1 MNATAVIVA
10 GVEDESI
17 ANTVNEFDDDEEGFI
32 DVSIMN
38 DDGVDLELDVGDGVR
53 GDIHAMGGGGG
64 RGVVP
69 VPPPPDV
76 LDGRGHRAGEDD
88 SDDDDDDDDDY
99 CEEDRASSSSRAA
112 EMIMPSRTPPPP
124 PSGTTRDPS
133 PPYPT
138 FAMMRSRLRNKSGG
152 ESSVGGFSD
161 DSGGSGGGG
170 GGGGGGGSRSS
181 RLCLKRKKSNVGGV
195 TGGVYERIE
204 DTDHHHR
211 RRYNPSADDDD
222 TDDDG
227 PPSSHP
233 TVSSPLGGGSVA
245 AMGCSKIRRFCIDS
259 SRHALRTTVS
269 VMNFVA
275 RMLLWGSFVAM
286 IVGVVWYSRE
296 LKMNGTD
303 SHLIA
308 WFSAGAFVLLG
319 FPIAM
324 CGIIMHLKNYY
335 QPNVQCYVVRILWMV
350 PIYSIESWLCLR
362 FHTYAIYVETLRDF
376 YESFVLLS
384 FFQFLVEVLGG
395 EEALVLMLKDK
406 SPTRG
411 AHIWGLGYCVRPWVM
426 GQPVSL
432 PYAPNN
438 KAAHG
443 GGGPISPPRV
453 SKRVRWTSPFFV
465 RCKFGVLQYVLL
477 KFTSAIFV
485 MLLEMYGL
493 YKEGDFTPRGGY
505 LYICILTNLS
515 QCWALYCLVFFYY
528 ALKNELGPIR
538 PVGKFISVK
547 ALVFFTWWQSLGIS
561 ILFQMG
567 MIPHYT
573 SFDNGREW
581 TSEAVAKG
589 LQDWLICIEMFV
601 AAIVH
606 TFVFPHTDYLE
617 PLGIVQRAGH
627 HTPNGVRRLGRKGR
641 HGYRR
646 GDDKSAFSK
655 SSGET
660 EYGGGYDV
668 ELGPL
673 ISPTASQEG
682 NDFETHASDC
692 STVYEAD
699 HKETSGGEMNY
710 MDGLQNQRFVPN
722 SRHERQG
729 FVRALLDSTLLPRDV
744 LDESVGIFKGEF
756 NVEKKTLFQ
765 HAATSDDYDLFS
777 RSSKRQKAKLRTAA
791 SPAAPKK
798 TAEGRSHAS
807 EGVPDSVLLND

>member
-1 MNATAVIVA
+1 MNATVLV
-10 GVEDESI
+10 GVEVTTPQSDLVPVRE
-17 ANTVNEFDDDEEGFI
+17 EFDVDEEDFV
-32 DVSIMN
+32 DVNIMN
-38 DDGVDLELDVGDGVR
+38 NATVDEQPDSNPLISDDAGDDGAVGG
-53 GDIHAMGGGGG
+53 
-64 RGVVP
+64 
-69 VPPPPDV
+69 
-76 LDGRGHRAGEDD
+76 DD
-88 SDDDDDDDDDY
+88 SDNDNA
-99 CEEDRASSSSRAA
+99 ASGMVEMAPSHRPA
-112 EMIMPSRTPPPP
+112 E
-124 PSGTTRDPS
+124 DPS
-133 PPYPT
+133 HPNIT
-138 FAMMRSRLRNKSGG
+138 RVRSRRNKPGGSGG
-152 ESSVGGFSD
+152 YSD
-161 DSGGSGGGG
+161 DSGASGGG
-170 GGGGGGGSRSS
+170 STTTSS
-181 RLCLKRKKSNVGGV
+181 RLCLKRKKSRNGPGGD
-195 TGGVYERIE
+195 YERIDDRHAAE
-204 DTDHHHR
+204 DALSPHSVASSSSGGR
-211 RRYNPSADDDD
+211 SA
-222 TDDDG
+222 
-227 PPSSHP
+227 
-233 TVSSPLGGGSVA
+233 A
-245 AMGCSKIRRFCIDS
+245 AMGCGNIRRFCLDS
-259 SRHALRTTVS
+259 SRQVLRTTVS

-275 RMLLWGSFVAM
+275 RILLWGSFIAM

-308 WFSAGAFVLLG
+308 WFSAGAFVILG

-411 AHIWGLGYCVRPWVM
+411 VHIWGLGYCVRPWVM
-426 GQPVSL
+426 GQPVSMPPA
-432 PYAPNN
+432 PYRVH
-438 KAAHG
+438 HG
-443 GGGPISPPRV
+443 PTSPPRAV
-453 SKRVRWTSPFFV
+453 KRVRWTSPFFV
-465 RCKFGVLQYVLL
+465 RCKFGVLQYVLI
-477 KFTSAIFV
+477 KAASAMMV
-485 MLLEMYGL
+485 MVLEIGGI

-505 LYICILTNLS
+505 LYICIVTNLS

-589 LQDWLICIEMFV
+589 LQDWLICIEMFI

-627 HTPNGVRRLGRKGR
+627 HTTNGVRRLGRKGR

-646 GDDKSAFSK
+646 GWGDDNDKSTCSK
-655 SSGET
+655 SSGEPD
-660 EYGGGYDV
+660 YGGCFDV
-668 ELGPL
+668 ELGPG
-673 ISPTASQEG
+673 ISPLAFQEG
-682 NDFETHASDC
+682 REIEPNTGDC
-692 STVYEAD
+692 STVYESD
-699 HKETSGGEMNY
+699 RKDSTDSEVNNLDSPRHHR
-710 MDGLQNQRFVPN
+710 LVPS

-744 LDESVGIFKGEF
+744 LDESVGVFKGEF
-756 NVEKKTLFQ
+756 NVEKKTLLQ
-765 HAATSDDYDLFS
+765 HATTSDEYDLFS
-777 RSSKRQKAKLRTAA
+777 RSTKRQKAKLRIAH
-791 SPAAPKK
+791 SPAASRKNK
-798 TAEGRSHAS
+798 EIRTHAP
-807 EGVPDSVLLND
+807 EGVPDSVLIND

>member
-1 MNATAVIVA
+1 MNATVLV
-10 GVEDESI
+10 GVEETTPQQGEHYGS
-17 ANTVNEFDDDEEGFI
+17 VSEFDDDEEGFI
-32 DVSIMN
+32 DVNITKTN
-38 DDGVDLELDVGDGVR
+38 GGDHEDVGDGGQDILAA
-53 GDIHAMGGGGG
+53 GDSA
-64 RGVVP
+64 
-69 VPPPPDV
+69 DV
-76 LDGRGHRAGEDD
+76 LEGGDSRRPNAAPLLPDDAGDDGG
-88 SDDDDDDDDDY
+88 DDDGDNSATGM
-99 CEEDRASSSSRAA
+99 EMASHRPA
-112 EMIMPSRTPPPP
+112 E
-124 PSGTTRDPS
+124 DPS
-133 PPYPT
+133 YPT
-138 FAMMRSRLRNKSGG
+138 ITRVRSRRNKSG
-152 ESSVGGFSD
+152 ESSGGYSD
-161 DSGGSGGGG
+161 DSGGSMAT
-170 GGGGGGGSRSS
+170 S
-181 RLCLKRKKSNVGGV
+181 RLCLKRKKSQDGLGGE
-195 TGGVYERIE
+195 YERIDSQRYPPAASFE
-204 DTDHHHR
+204 DALST
-211 RRYNPSADDDD
+211 
-222 TDDDG
+222 
-227 PPSSHP
+227 HP
-233 TVSSPLGGGSVA
+233 VASPGGSAA
-245 AMGCSKIRRFCIDS
+245 AMGCGKIRRFCLDS
-259 SRHALRTTVS
+259 SRQVLRTTVS

-275 RMLLWGSFVAM
+275 RILLWGSFIAM

-411 AHIWGLGYCVRPWVM
+411 AHIWGLGYCVKPWVM
-426 GQPVSL
+426 GQPMSL
-432 PYAPNN
+432 PYTPN
-438 KAAHG
+438 KVHHG
-443 GGGPISPPRV
+443 PTSPQRAV
-453 SKRVRWTSPFFV
+453 KRVRWTSPFFV

-477 KFTSAIFV
+477 KFATAILV
-485 MLLEMYGL
+485 MLLEMYGV

-515 QCWALYCLVFFYY
+515 QCWALYCLVIFYY

-581 TSEAVAKG
+581 TPEAVAKG

-627 HTPNGVRRLGRKGR
+627 HTTNGVRRLGRKGR
-641 HGYRR
+641 NVYRK
-646 GDDKSAFSK
+646 GDDKSACSK
-655 SSGET
+655 SSGEPD
-660 EYGGGYDV
+660 YGGSFDV
-668 ELGPL
+668 ELGPGT
-673 ISPTASQEG
+673 SPLAFQEG
-682 NDFETHASDC
+682 HDMETRTGEC
-692 STVYEAD
+692 STVYEYD
-699 HKETSGGEMNY
+699 HKESSGSEANSL
-710 MDGLQNQRFVPN
+710 DDPRHKKETFVPVP
-722 SRHERQG
+722 RHKRQG

-744 LDESVGIFKGEF
+744 LDESVGVFKGEF
-756 NVEKKTLFQ
+756 NVEKKTLLQ
-765 HAATSDDYDLFS
+765 HAATSDEYDLFS
-777 RSSKRQKAKLRTAA
+777 RSSKRQRAKLPTAH
-791 SPAAPKK
+791 SPAASRK
-798 TAEGRSHAS
+798 TKVSRNQAS
-807 EGVPDSVLLND
+807 VGVPDSVLLNDER